1 MLGDHGADVGL
12 AEALH
17 HVNLQCIGGT
27 YTYVHIYNTSEI
39 NCSEKITKISYLS
52 AILKHNKC
60 GHGAYLVQLQFNI

>member
-39 NCSEKITKISYLS
+39 DCSEKTTKISYLA
-52 AILKHNKC
+52 AIL
-60 GHGAYLVQLQFNI
+60 